1 MATNIGQPHW
11 RKAMRD
17 TGLTRE
23 TIEKV
28 VEATLA
34 EPTDLII
41 LETAS
46 QRYEVPYGTLLVWV
60 HKGTVLRSIHFLQ
73 RDVIGPSDR
82 PAPGCRVTT

>member
-34 EPTDLII
+34 EPTDLIT

-46 QRYEVPYGTLLVWV
+46 QRYEVPYGTLLV
-60 HKGTVLRSIHFLQ
+60 
-73 RDVIGPSDR
+73 
-82 PAPGCRVTT
+82 